1 MSATSFSFE
10 PLYLVLAVVARA
22 LYYGA
27 ERHGRPSP
35 LRAASFAAG
44 LLLIAASLNSPLET
58 IAAHRLLLA
67 HLLQNGLIADLAP
80 PLLLLG
86 LTPAMQ
92 QAIARRG
99 GRPFAMLT
107 RARVTLPAWLAAWYG
122 THLAGFYDW
131 ALATGWGLNLEHGF
145 LILGG
150 LLFWWPLVT
159 GRLSVAP
166 ALGYLG
172 AGFVASSF
180 LGLAFIFS
188 TRPFYS
194 FYERAPRLWGLSP
207 VRDQNL
213 GGILMNAEQTLVFLT
228 AIGWFVWRLLEEEH
242 AAGGGA
248 DDCDQVATSS
258 RPGRSR

>member
-1 MSATSFSFE
+1 MSATSFSYE

-27 ERHGRPSP
+27 ERRERPST
-35 LRAASFAAG
+35 LQATSFAAG
-44 LLLIAASLNSPLET
+44 LLLIAAALNSPLET

-67 HLLQNGLIADLAP
+67 HLLQNGLIADIAP
-80 PLLLLG
+80 LLLLLG
-86 LTPAMQ
+86 LTPTMQ
-92 QAIARRG
+92 RALARRG
-99 GRPFAMLT
+99 GRVFATLT
-107 RARVTLPAWLAAWYG
+107 RARVALPVWVGIWYG

-131 ALATGWGLNLEHGF
+131 ALDTGWGLNVEHGL
-145 LILGG
+145 LILAG

-172 AGFVASSF
+172 AAFVASSF

-188 TRPFYS
+188 SRPFYS

-213 GGILMNAEQTLVFLT
+213 GGILMNAEQTVVFLL

-242 AAGGGA
+242 AAGSGA
-248 DDCDQVATSS
+248 DGSDQVAT
-258 RPGRSR
+258 